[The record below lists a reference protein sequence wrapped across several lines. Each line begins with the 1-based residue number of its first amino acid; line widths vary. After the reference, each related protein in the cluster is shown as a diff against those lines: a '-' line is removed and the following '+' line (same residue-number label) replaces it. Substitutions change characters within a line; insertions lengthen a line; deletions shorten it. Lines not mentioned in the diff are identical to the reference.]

1 MDEPRPGTPA
11 SQRFKLISCEVLYR
25 ELCFALARS
34 PHQIDVEF
42 LPKGLH
48 DIGCAGMVARL
59 QAAVNA
65 VDTSRY
71 DAILLGY
78 GLCNYGISGLRAPS
92 IPMVVPRAHDCMTL
106 FLGSKERY
114 LQYFQENP
122 GTYFLTSGW
131 IERGEATGELKQL
144 SIQAQSGMDMTY
156 EQLVEKYGE
165 DNARFLWDQL
175 YNTTRH
181 YRQMTFIEMGVE
193 PDDRFLKTA
202 RERAAEHR
210 LAFAHE
216 QGSMRL
222 LLNLMNG
229 EWDEKDFL
237 VVPPGW
243 KLAARVD
250 EAIVVAEKV
259 EE

>member
-1 MDEPRPGTPA
+1 
-11 SQRFKLISCEVLYR
+11 
-25 ELCFALARS
+25 
-34 PHQIDVEF
+34 
-42 LPKGLH
+42 
-48 DIGCAGMVARL
+48 
-59 QAAVNA
+59 
-65 VDTSRY
+65 
-71 DAILLGY
+71 
-78 GLCNYGISGLRAPS
+78 
-92 IPMVVPRAHDCMTL
+92 
-106 FLGSKERY
+106 
-114 LQYFQENP
+114 
-122 GTYFLTSGW
+122 
-131 IERGEATGELKQL
+131 
-144 SIQAQSGMDMTY
+144 
-156 EQLVEKYGE
+156 
-165 DNARFLWDQL
+165 
-175 YNTTRH
+175 
-181 YRQMTFIEMGVE
+181 MTFIEMGVE